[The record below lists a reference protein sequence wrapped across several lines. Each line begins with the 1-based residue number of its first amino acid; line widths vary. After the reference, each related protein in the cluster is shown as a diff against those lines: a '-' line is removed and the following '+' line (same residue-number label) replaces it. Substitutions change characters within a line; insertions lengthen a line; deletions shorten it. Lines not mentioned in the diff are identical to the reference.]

1 MKKQTHD
8 FKGFDDYIEVFK
20 AGTQTD
26 SKGRTRSFSIADL
39 DQVVANVEAGNP
51 IPHVI
56 THKEMY
62 SPFAYAQTTRV
73 KREGSSLYVKADKVE
88 PQFEKLVA
96 DGRLFERSIRLV
108 PSDTG
113 WKLNH
118 IAWLG
123 AEPPAVAGLAPVEF
137 SADDSFFDFSSDA
150 YTPNILS
157 RVMRRLRD
165 FLIEQ
170 HGSETAD
177 KVLPDYEIESLSDHA
192 NDLRDENSDTA
203 LFSTH
208 TKNTTKTEGD
218 SMSEFT
224 QAQLDEAV
232 AKATKTA
239 VDSVKADFAAKQQ
252 TAADALKAEKD
263 KRLSAEFS
271 QEINTL
277 VAAGT
282 LLPAQAEG
290 MAEFMLTLSDDAGA
304 TFEFSAGEKGKE
316 QTIKKSPRDYFMAF
330 AKSIGQQ
337 IVLSEQAG
345 GDVEQTS
352 SDFSMPN
359 ASVNPD
365 RLALH
370 DKARDYM
377 QKNPSVL
384 YLDAIQI
391 IERKEG

>member
-1 MKKQTHD
+1 MVIGHPKTDAPAYGWTADIKRVGSKLLT
-8 FKGFDDYIEVFK
+8 KGDK
-20 AGTQTD
+20 
-26 SKGRTRSFSIADL
+26 L
-39 DQVVANVEAGNP
+39 
-51 IPHVI
+51 
-56 THKEMY
+56 HKE
-62 SPFAYAQTTRV
+62 FA
-73 KREGSSLYVKADKVE
+73 EGVE
-88 PQFEKLVA
+88 QGLWPN
-96 DGRLFERSIRLV
+96 RSIRIGKGEDGYYLAHV
-108 PSDTG
+108 G
-113 WKLNH
+113 F
-118 IAWLG
+118 LG
-123 AEPPAVAGLAPVEF
+123 AVPPAIEGMDAVYNSSSTDEF
-137 SADDSFFDFSSDA
+137 FEYAADS
-150 YTPNILS
+150 YTPSMLS

-203 LFSTH
+203 SFSTH

-316 QTIKKSPRDYFMAF
+316 QTIKKSPRDYFLAF